1 MREGCATSGPCTL
14 DDFLEFERARI
25 EAFKAYWLRCHEL
38 YPEQFPMTLDP
49 GQWDEA
55 LMIFDISDSEPP
67 DIDPIAR
74 QAPPFSAGKD
84 SADGAA
90 VPGLSAAPAHAHR
103 SRV

>member
-1 MREGCATSGPCTL
+1 MHKELFCLHSLSAVIKRYHINKQRSTLMREGCTASGPCTL

-25 EAFKAYWLRCHEL
+25 EAFQAYWLRCHEL

-67 DIDPIAR
+67 DIDAT
-74 QAPPFSAGKD
+74 S
-84 SADGAA
+84 
-90 VPGLSAAPAHAHR
+90 V
-103 SRV
+103 